1 MWRTC
6 STNCAT
12 NTLLIIAPAFRSPG
26 KTFRDEIYPGTR
38 PTAKPCPRT
47 SARKSRI
54 SAETAEALGWPCI
67 LIPGMEADDV
77 IGTLTKHA
85 VARGVETIIS
95 TGDKDLAQLIEDGVC
110 WYNTMSNEKL
120 RPQGITEKFG
130 VPPNRIVDYLTLM
143 GDSVDNV
150 PGWTRSGRR
159 PP

>member
-1 MWRTC
+1 
-6 STNCAT
+6 
-12 NTLLIIAPAFRSPG
+12 
-26 KTFRDEIYPGTR
+26 
-38 PTAKPCPRT
+38 
-47 SARKSRI
+47 
-54 SAETAEALGWPCI
+54 
-67 LIPGMEADDV
+67 MEADDV

-95 TGDKDLAQLIEDGVC
+95 TGDKDLAQLIEDGVLVQHDVQR
-110 WYNTMSNEKL
+110 EAQA
-120 RPQGITEKFG
+120 PGITEKFG